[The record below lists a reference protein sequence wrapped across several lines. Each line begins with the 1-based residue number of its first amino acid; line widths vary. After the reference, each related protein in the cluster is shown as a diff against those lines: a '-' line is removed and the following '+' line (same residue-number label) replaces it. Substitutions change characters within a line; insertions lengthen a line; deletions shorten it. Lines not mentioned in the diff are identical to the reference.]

1 MRAPYAPFM
10 LAAAAL
16 QGETMKFPLAIRAA
30 VVLLLAL
37 ALLIPLA
44 VIKDKIAERRD
55 RATQVQTD
63 YAAETSGPQALAGPF
78 LALTCEETYVHE
90 HIVEWKDGK
99 PLREREKRKRPCATG
114 LFQPEQLAVDGEAPL
129 EPRHRG
135 IYPIRFYRVK
145 LAFSAQFGAVP
156 PPPWGG
162 ADIQREWRDAY
173 LVLAVSDVRGI
184 KAAAPFRFGEREMT
198 FAPGAFDTAIKS
210 GL

>member
-30 VVLLLAL
+30 VVLLIAL

-55 RATQVQTD
+55 RAAQVQTD
-63 YAAETSGPQALAGPF
+63 YAAETSGPQAVAGPF

-90 HIVEWKDGK
+90 NIEWKGDK
-99 PLREREKRKRPCATG
+99 PMRQQEKRKRPCATG
-114 LFQPEQLAVDGEAPL
+114 LFQPARLAVDGEVPL

-135 IYPIRFYRVK
+135 IYPIRFYRAK
-145 LAFSAQFGAVP
+145 LAFSAQFGSVP

-162 ADIQREWRDAY
+162 TDIQREWKEAY

-184 KAAAPFRFGEREMT
+184 KATAPFRFNEREMA